1 MLGVAGRLGGSEVD
15 IYEASVRGV
24 GCRGDGGREGRSG
37 AGKWEQINVSCG
49 GNVLE
54 YIRK

>member
-24 GCRGDGGREGRSG
+24 GCRGDGGGGGRSG